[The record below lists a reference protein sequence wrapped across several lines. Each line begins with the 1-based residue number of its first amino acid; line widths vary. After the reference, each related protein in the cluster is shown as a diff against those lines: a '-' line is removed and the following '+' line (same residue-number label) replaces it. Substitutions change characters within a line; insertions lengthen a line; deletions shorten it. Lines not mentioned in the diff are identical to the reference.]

1 MGGGD
6 KLLIQQECFAMQGV
20 WYASDLEAIV
30 ERTSANFPYSYSFL
44 HDKSG
49 RFNSTRKPQPPC
61 NEKDTEI
68 LKIID
73 ECEFKECHYS
83 SYRTKIFKCIEGICK
98 VKNIMQQMSETCLGC
113 IFQGTERGSFMECT
127 KPEYAFNPTGLLV
140 LSRYKILKNQ
150 HELYHPSTEVD
161 NKGHKRS
168 SEIIQRGY
176 LDIEVTIFLYCLK
189 NFYEYIS
196 LNVMY

>member
-1 MGGGD
+1 
-6 KLLIQQECFAMQGV
+6 MQGV

-44 HDKSG
+44 HDTTG
-49 RFNSTRKPQPPC
+49 RYNSTRIPHPPC
-61 NEKDTEI
+61 NEKDTKI

-83 SYRTKIFKCIEGICK
+83 SYRTKIFKCIEEICK

-113 IFQGTERGSFMECT
+113 IFQGTERGNFMECT
-127 KPEYAFNPTGLLV
+127 KPAYAFNPTGLLV

-150 HELYHPSTEVD
+150 HELYHPYTNVDST
-161 NKGHKRS
+161 GHKRS

-176 LDIEVTIFLYCLK
+176 LDIEVTLQYNCLK
-189 NFYEYIS
+189 NS
-196 LNVMY
+196 LRIAFSWWY